1 MSALEKILNEINE
14 LIDKTANEAYLDG
27 YKDGLAEGY
36 DNGYE
41 AGWLNDCE
49 DYGCVVNEG
58 DEASG

>member
-49 DYGCVVNEG
+49 DYGYVVNEG